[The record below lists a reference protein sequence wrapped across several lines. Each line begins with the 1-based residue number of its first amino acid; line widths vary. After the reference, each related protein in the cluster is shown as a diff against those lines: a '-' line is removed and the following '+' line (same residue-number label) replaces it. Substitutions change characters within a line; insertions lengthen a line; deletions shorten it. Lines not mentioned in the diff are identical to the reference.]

1 MQNNRAPFIVIE
13 GTDGSGVST
22 QSERLE
28 KKLRDEGREV
38 YLTKEP
44 TDGPAGAMIRL
55 ALAGRLVH
63 PKDVAELQTFE
74 PHTLALLFAAD
85 RMDHLYTDIIPKL
98 AIGVTVIS
106 DRYYLSSYAF
116 QGLDVDVEWLQK
128 INSHCL
134 RPDLTVFLNVDAAI
148 CYKRMQRRRW
158 HVELFEEQAKLEEV
172 RQNYIRVIQ
181 NLMWQGE
188 NIVIIDGNQPINVIH
203 QQIFRE
209 VEKTSPKN
217 TLVRSPQLGF
227 TEMSAKASEATQG
240 GTDNG

>member
-1 MQNNRAPFIVIE
+1 MQNSRAPFVVIE

-22 QSERLE
+22 QAERLE
-28 KKLRDEGREV
+28 RKLRDEGREV

-44 TDGPAGAMIRL
+44 TDGPAGAMLRL
-55 ALAGRLVH
+55 VLAGRLVH
-63 PKDVAELQTFE
+63 PKDAAELQSFE

-98 AIGVTVIS
+98 KIGVTVIS

-116 QGLDVDVEWLQK
+116 QGLDVDVDWLQS
-128 INSHCL
+128 INSLCL
-134 RPDLTVFLNVDAAI
+134 RPDLTIFLNVNAAI

-158 HVELFEEQAKLEEV
+158 HVELFEEQTKLEEV

-181 NLMWQGE
+181 HLIWQGE
-188 NIVIIDGNQPINVIH
+188 NIVIIDGNQPVNVIN
-203 QQIFRE
+203 QQILRE

-240 GTDNG
+240 

>member
-22 QSERLE
+22 QAERLE
-28 KKLRDEGREV
+28 RKLRDKGREV

-44 TDGPAGAMIRL
+44 TDGPFGAMIRL

-63 PKDVAELQTFE
+63 PKDVAELQSFE

-85 RMDHLYTDIIPKL
+85 RMDHLHTDIIPKL
-98 AIGVTVIS
+98 NMGLTVIS

-116 QGLDVDVEWLQK
+116 QGLDVDIEWLQK

-172 RQNYIRVIQ
+172 RQNYIKVIQ
-181 NLMWQGE
+181 HLMWQGE

-217 TLVRSPQLGF
+217 TLVRSPQLSFPEG
-227 TEMSAKASEATQG
+227 TPKTNGAPQG

>member
-22 QSERLE
+22 QAERLE
-28 KKLRDEGREV
+28 RKLRDEGREV

-63 PKDVAELQTFE
+63 PKDVAEQTLE
-74 PHTLALLFAAD
+74 SHTLALLFAAD
-85 RMDHLYTDIIPKL
+85 RMDHLHADIIPKL
-98 AIGVTVIS
+98 KIGVTVIS

-116 QGLDVDVEWLQK
+116 QGLDVDVEWLQE
-128 INSHCL
+128 INARCL
-134 RPDLTVFLNVDAAI
+134 RPDLIVFLNVDSAI

-158 HVELFEEQAKLEEV
+158 HVELFEEQTKIEEV
-172 RQNYIRVIQ
+172 RQNYLKVIQ
-181 NLMWQGE
+181 HLIWQGE

-217 TLVRSPQLGF
+217 TVVRHPQLSLLDKNP
-227 TEMSAKASEATQG
+227 EISEATQG
-240 GTDNG
+240 

>member
-1 MQNNRAPFIVIE
+1 VQTNRAPFIVIE

-22 QSERLE
+22 QAERLE
-28 KKLRDEGREV
+28 RKLREEGREV

-55 ALAGRLVH
+55 ALARRLVH
-63 PKDVAELQTFE
+63 PKDVAGLQSFE

-85 RMDHLYTDIIPKL
+85 RMDHLYADILPKL
-98 AIGVTVIS
+98 KIGVTVIS

-116 QGLDVDVEWLQK
+116 QGLDVDIEWLQK

-134 RPDLTVFLNVDAAI
+134 RPDLTVFLNVDSAI

-172 RQNYIRVIQ
+172 RQNYLKVIQ
-181 NLMWQGE
+181 RLIWQGE
-188 NIVIIDGNQPINVIH
+188 NIVIVDGNQPINVIH

-217 TLVRSPQLGF
+217 TVVQYPQL
-227 TEMSAKASEATQG
+227 SLLDANPHISEATQG
-240 GTDNG
+240 

>member
-1 MQNNRAPFIVIE
+1 MQSNRAPFIVIE
-13 GTDGSGVST
+13 GIDGSGVST
-22 QSERLE
+22 QAERLE

-55 ALAGRLVH
+55 VLAGRLVH
-63 PKDVAELQTFE
+63 QKDVLELQSFE
-74 PHTLALLFAAD
+74 PHALALLFAAD
-85 RMDHLYTDIIPKL
+85 RMDHLHTDIIPKL
-98 AIGVTVIS
+98 NIGVTVIS

-116 QGLDVDVEWLQK
+116 QGLDVDLEWLQG

-134 RPDLTVFLNVDAAI
+134 RPDLTIFLNVNSAI
-148 CYKRMQRRRW
+148 CYKRIQRRRW

-172 RQNYIRVIQ
+172 RKNYLRVIQ
-181 NLMWQGE
+181 HLIWQGE
-188 NIVIIDGNQPINVIH
+188 NIVIIDGNQPINVIY

-217 TLVRSPQLGF
+217 THIRSPQLGF
-227 TEMSAKASEATQG
+227 TKMSAEESEATKG
-240 GTDNG
+240 

>member
-1 MQNNRAPFIVIE
+1 MQTNRAPFIVIE

-22 QSERLE
+22 QAERLE
-28 KKLRDEGREV
+28 RKLREEGREV

-55 ALAGRLVH
+55 ALAKRLVH
-63 PKDVAELQTFE
+63 PRDVGGLQSFE
-74 PHTLALLFAAD
+74 PYTLALLFAAD
-85 RMDHLYTDIIPKL
+85 RMDHLHIDIVPKL
-98 AIGVTVIS
+98 NIGVTVIS

-134 RPDLTVFLNVDAAI
+134 RPDLTIFLNVDSVI
-148 CYKRMQRRRW
+148 CYKRIQRRRW
-158 HVELFEEQAKLEEV
+158 HIELFEEQAKLEEV
-172 RQNYIRVIQ
+172 RQNYLKVIQ
-181 NLMWQGE
+181 HLMWQGE
-188 NIVIIDGNQPINVIH
+188 NIIIIDGNQAVNVIH

-217 TLVRSPQLGF
+217 ALIRSPQLSFLEGGPK
-227 TEMSAKASEATQG
+227 TSEATQG
-240 GTDNG
+240 

>member
-1 MQNNRAPFIVIE
+1 VLTNRAPFIVIE

-22 QSERLE
+22 QAERLE
-28 KKLRDEGREV
+28 RKLREEGREV

-55 ALAGRLVH
+55 ALAKRLVH
-63 PKDVAELQTFE
+63 PKDISGLQAFE

-98 AIGVTVIS
+98 NIGVTVIS

-116 QGLDVDVEWLQK
+116 QGLGVDIEWLQE
-128 INSHCL
+128 INARCL
-134 RPDLTVFLNVDAAI
+134 RPDLTIFLNVDSAI
-148 CYKRMQRRRW
+148 CYKRIQRRRW
-158 HVELFEEQAKLEEV
+158 HIELFEEQAKLEEV
-172 RQNYIRVIQ
+172 RQNYLKVIQ
-181 NLMWQGE
+181 HLIWQKE
-188 NIVIIDGNQPINVIH
+188 NIVIVDGNQPINVIH

-217 TLVRSPQLGF
+217 TVVRYPQL
-227 TEMSAKASEATQG
+227 SLLDANPPKSEAAQG
-240 GTDNG
+240 

>member
-1 MQNNRAPFIVIE
+1 MLNNRAPFIVIE

-22 QSERLE
+22 QAERLE
-28 KKLRDEGREV
+28 RKLRDEGREV

-63 PKDVAELQTFE
+63 PKDVAELQSFE
-74 PHTLALLFAAD
+74 SHTLALLFAAD
-85 RMDHLYTDIIPKL
+85 RMDHLHSDIIPKL
-98 AIGVTVIS
+98 KIGVTVIS

-116 QGLDVDVEWLQK
+116 QGLNVDIEWLQK

-134 RPDLTVFLNVDAAI
+134 RPDFTIFLNVDSAI
-148 CYKRMQRRRW
+148 CYKRIQRRRW
-158 HVELFEEQAKLEEV
+158 HVELFEEQAKIEEV
-172 RQNYIRVIQ
+172 RKNYIRVIQ
-181 NLMWQGE
+181 HLIWQGE
-188 NIVIIDGNQPINVIH
+188 NIVIIDGNQSINVIH

-217 TLVRSPQLGF
+217 TLVRAPQLSF
-227 TEMSAKASEATQG
+227 LEDDARKSEATQR
-240 GTDNG
+240 

>member
-13 GTDGSGVST
+13 GTDGSGTTT
-22 QSERLE
+22 QAERLE

-63 PKDVAELQTFE
+63 SKDVAELQSFE

-85 RMDHLYTDIIPKL
+85 RMDHLHTDIIPKL
-98 AIGVTVIS
+98 KIGVTVIS

-116 QGLDVDVEWLQK
+116 QGLNVDIEWLQK

-134 RPDLTVFLNVDAAI
+134 RPDFTIFLNVDSAI
-148 CYKRMQRRRW
+148 CYKRIQRRRW
-158 HVELFEEQAKLEEV
+158 HVELFEEQAKIEEV
-172 RQNYIRVIQ
+172 RQNYLRVIQ
-181 NLMWQGE
+181 HLIWQGE
-188 NIVIIDGNQPINVIH
+188 NIVIIDGNQSISIIH

-217 TLVRSPQLGF
+217 ALVRSPQLSLLKDD
-227 TEMSAKASEATQG
+227 TRTSKATQE
-240 GTDNG
+240 